1 MKSKDITAL
10 DNGQAFDFG
19 ITAEAYAAYR
29 DIYPAELYS
38 RLRALGAAADGTS
51 WLDLGTGTGVL
62 PKNLYNP
69 KSHIT
74 GVDISPEQIA
84 LARKEAA
91 EKGWE
96 IRYLVSPAESTG
108 FPDSCFDVI
117 TAAQC
122 FWYFDRERMRAEV
135 RRLLKP
141 GGTLIKVYMTYTLD
155 DPIAAESHRLV
166 KEMNRNWS
174 SGTSGLKDIHDDL
187 FPGRQTE
194 SFYADL
200 PFTRES
206 WHGRMCACRG
216 TLASMEKTMLAEWDE
231 AHRAFLQS
239 CPERFTIRHKVFCS
253 WFTLEQGVRDHG

>member
-1 MKSKDITAL
+1 MEQKAI

-19 ITAEAYAAYR
+19 KTAEAYAAYR
-29 DIYPAELYS
+29 DIYPEELYS
-38 RLRALGAAADGTS
+38 RLRALGIGAEGTA

-62 PKNLYNP
+62 PKNLYHP
-69 KSHIT
+69 GGSIT

-84 LARKEAA
+84 FARKEAA
-91 EKGWE
+91 EQGRK
-96 IRYLVSPAESTG
+96 IRYLIAPAESTG
-108 FPDSCFDVI
+108 LPDGSFDVI

-122 FWYFDRERMRAEV
+122 FWYFDRERMRGEL

-141 GGTLIKVYMTYTLD
+141 GGMFLKVYMTYTLD
-155 DPIAAESHRLV
+155 DPIAAESHRMV

-174 SGTSGLKDIHDDL
+174 SGSSGLQDIHDDL

-194 SFYADL
+194 SFSADL

-216 TLASMEKTMLAEWDE
+216 TLASMDTDTLEKWDA
-231 AHRAFLQS
+231 AHRRFLES
-239 CPERFTIRHKVFCS
+239 CPERFAIRHKVFCS
-253 WFTLEQGVRDHG
+253 WFTMEDADHG